1 MNYGNS
7 GTSSS
12 FPPTS
17 RRQTAKV
24 KMIRWYKKKPQKL
37 LCEIEK
43 KQRCGGKFGKGCC
56 SPWKKWSH
64 SCTIPWKI
72 AIIPGKNFLFLSN
85 PWMNPSKYWPL
96 SVLTINFVFFCTS
109 VTYPPCSQKPLTPS
123 PFCYLQPLIKN
134 WVTTFSIAKKGGF
147 FQL

>member
-1 MNYGNS
+1 MNFGNS

-24 KMIRWYKKKPQKL
+24 KMIRWYKKTQKL

-56 SPWKKWSH
+56 SPWKKWSN

-85 PWMNPSKYWPL
+85 PLMNPSKYWHL

-134 WVTTFSIAKKGGF
+134 WVTTFSTAKMGGF

>member
-1 MNYGNS
+1 MA
-7 GTSSS
+7 TQVLVRV
-12 FPPTS
+12 FHQLP
-17 RRQTAKV
+17 V
-24 KMIRWYKKKPQKL
+24 DKPQKSKWSDDTKTPEITLWNRKKATLWRKIWERL
-37 LCEIEK
+37 LQPLK
-43 KQRCGGKFGKGCC
+43 
-56 SPWKKWSH
+56 KKWSH